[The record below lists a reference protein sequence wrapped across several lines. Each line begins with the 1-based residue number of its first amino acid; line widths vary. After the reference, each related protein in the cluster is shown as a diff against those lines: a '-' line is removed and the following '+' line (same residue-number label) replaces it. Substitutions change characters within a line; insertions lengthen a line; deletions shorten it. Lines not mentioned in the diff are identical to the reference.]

1 MFNIFSTDF
10 NQSSAC
16 RGSGELAKV
25 GGLWLINSR
34 CLSRGGS
41 GGGASGASGACCC
54 CTLLSWHISSL
65 SLGASL
71 DVPAASMRAY
81 PP

>member
-1 MFNIFSTDF
+1 MFNIFSSDF
-10 NQSSAC
+10 SQSSEC
-16 RGSGELAKV
+16 SGSGELAKV
-25 GGLWLINSR
+25 GGLWLINSW

-41 GGGASGASGACCC
+41 GGGVVAMGLALVAPSSPDASP
-54 CTLLSWHISSL
+54 L

-71 DVPAASMRAY
+71 GVPDASAHAY